1 MPRSWVWITS
11 TSWCAHL
18 PRDVGV
24 VVVAAGRGLRIGG
37 ETAKQ
42 YLWIAGVPMVIR
54 ALRPFTSH
62 PDVVQ
67 VALVLPQEDATNP
80 PAFLS
85 SLSAASSS
93 AFPVLSVVPG
103 GSHRGD
109 SVRAGLAAL
118 RADCRVVLVHDAARP
133 FVDRAVIDAVI
144 GLAREGVGAVP
155 AVPLS
160 DTLKEAAAND
170 STLIRRTRPRSRLW
184 RAQTPQ
190 GFPRAVLEKAHAR
203 AVRDGHRA
211 TDDAALVEAIGVPV
225 RLVPD
230 SCRNLKVTT
239 REDLALAELLAGSTP

>member
-1 MPRSWVWITS
+1 M
-11 TSWCAHL
+11 
-18 PRDVGV
+18 
-24 VVVAAGRGLRIGG
+24 GG

-42 YLWIAGVPMVIR
+42 YLLIAGVPMVLR
-54 ALRPFTSH
+54 ALSPFTSH

-67 VALVLPQEDATNP
+67 VVLVLPPEDAANP

-85 SLSAASSS
+85 AISAASRS
-93 AFPVLSVVPG
+93 VLSIIPG

-118 RADCRVVLVHDAARP
+118 RADCRTVLVHDAARP
-133 FVDRAVIDAVI
+133 FVDRTVIDAVI
-144 GLAREGVGAVP
+144 GLARAGEGAVP

-160 DTLKEAAAND
+160 DTLKEATVGD
-170 STLIRRTRPRSRLW
+170 STLIRRTRPRARLW

-203 AVRDGHRA
+203 AARGGHRA
-211 TDDAALVEAIGVPV
+211 TDDAALVEAIGVSV

-239 REDLALAELLAGSTP
+239 PEDLALAELLAGASP